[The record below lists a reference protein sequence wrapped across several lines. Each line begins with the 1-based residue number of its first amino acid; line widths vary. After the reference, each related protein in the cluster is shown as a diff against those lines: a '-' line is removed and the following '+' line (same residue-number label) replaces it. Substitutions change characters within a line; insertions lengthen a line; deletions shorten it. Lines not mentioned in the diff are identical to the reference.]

1 MTPPADKREATKWRN
16 RRAIIDA
23 AAELASEH
31 GADGVTVKAL
41 AERAGVSR
49 RTIFNH
55 FTTVDEAV
63 FESFSDRIG
72 SLYEQIEQRLGDSR
86 FRTLSEACTAFAA
99 ALRSVD
105 VLGAVHSLLGPVERE
120 AEGIASD
127 PSKPP
132 STSEI
137 WSSRIVDGIVRSCAE
152 SLQSRIR
159 AADPFETR
167 LFVELVVTAMATSLE
182 HRAETTDRSLSP
194 ASRQEWD
201 LLLSRGLRHL
211 EAGFGQRPAA

>member
-16 RRAIIDA
+16 RRAIID

-99 ALRSVD
+99 ALRSV
-105 VLGAVHSLLGPVERE
+105 ERE

-182 HRAETTDRSLSP
+182 HWAETTDRSLSP